1 MSMHGKC
8 LATVFLMA
16 MALAAC
22 GESPTSPTSPTS
34 PLPPVQTG
42 PWTGGDGILWA
53 ERSNPTAGQSP
64 SSNGEEGGQAP
75 VATADSEATGGASGI
90 RDPGIRRVDRP

>member
-1 MSMHGKC
+1 MSMHVKS

-16 MALAAC
+16 MTLAAC
-22 GESPTSPTSPTS
+22 GESPTSPTS

-53 ERSNPTAGQSP
+53 ERSNPTAKRSP
-64 SSNGEEGGQAP
+64 SSSERGGQAP
-75 VATADSEATGGASGI
+75 VVAVDSEATEGASGI
-90 RDPGIRRVDRP
+90 EDPGMRRAHRP